1 MLHKLKVPVNDS
13 EIDAFLRESVT
24 DREGLN
30 LPQFV
35 AMLEPIMN
43 EVLTGEDARLLKQF
57 RDSCEHPSL
66 DLYEAFKYNDL
77 KQDGSIRET
86 EFTTLLASKLDLSLS
101 QIKKLWRNVSR
112 SGYFEYERW
121 WRINV
126 SERSK
131 TPSLLEPSHM
141 SRYNEPQ
148 KSASSDLA

>member
-1 MLHKLKVPVNDS
+1 MLHKLKVPVKDP

-24 DREGLN
+24 DREGLT
-30 LPQFV
+30 LAQFS

-43 EVLTGEDARLLKQF
+43 EVLSGEDARLLKQF
-57 RDSCEHPSL
+57 RESCEHPRL

-77 KQDGSIRET
+77 KQDGHIQET

-101 QIKKLWRNVSR
+101 QIKKLWRNLSR
-112 SGYFEYERW
+112 GGSFAYEQW

-126 SERSK
+126 NERSK
-131 TPSLLEPSHM
+131 TPSLMEPSQM

-148 KSASSDLA
+148 KSLSTDLA